1 MVTWNCTSC
10 LSAAVVVLLSDY
22 LKWDF
27 LVQMC
32 ILDTVTSNPGV
43 LLSPYASRP
52 PQLFKFQDT
61 WLKRTHAW
69 SLQKWLGWQEKSDHT
84 MRVQNAATNWYNRSL
99 QLPYARYC
107 LGTTSSNAC
116 FSHPPLKNGNAI
128 ETSRRRNVPT
138 SRCAAGLSALLPAV
152 PPSAAGIG
160 VEKGLHTLLCL
171 LAYAGESPAYPASA
185 VTACGGG
192 GEVVLQPL
200 RKLVVSILSF
210 AAAAL
215 FFCSLLITPPAPPCE
230 WYVWTISFK
239 TSFLSR
245 LDG

>member
-61 WLKRTHAW
+61 WLKQTHAW

-107 LGTTSSNAC
+107 LGITSSNAC

-152 PPSAAGIG
+152 PQGLRVSGWRRACTPHCAFLLTLENLQLILPVQWLH
-160 VEKGLHTLLCL
+160 VEEGERLCCNL
-171 LAYAGESPAYPASA
+171 WEN
-185 VTACGGG
+185 
-192 GEVVLQPL
+192 
-200 RKLVVSILSF
+200 
-210 AAAAL
+210 
-215 FFCSLLITPPAPPCE
+215 
-230 WYVWTISFK
+230 
-239 TSFLSR
+239 
-245 LDG
+245 